1 MFGIVD
7 AEGEDDLAVQL
18 LGRAGFLRSMWNDRT
33 VHHLPLNIG
42 EQRENAMASAAAQM
56 LTVARYTVDL
66 DPALR
71 GPEAA
76 NEADAQDSHSA
87 QLQIRDLTD
96 RMLGA
101 DSYVRA
107 EYHAD
112 QVLHPDFGVMARLSE
127 FFKAAAEQ
135 AQASGSDEGSELHHR
150 FTEAATTL
158 TALGEELAD
167 APERLRE
174 LGPPKP
180 HRRDRASHYNATTPK
195 RPITATPT
203 AGCTRSIP
211 PASPALPPRH
221 HR

>member
-7 AEGEDDLAVQL
+7 AEGGDDLAVQL
-18 LGRAGFLRSMWNDRT
+18 LARAGFLRSMWNDRT
-33 VHHLPLNIG
+33 VYHLPLDLG
-42 EQRENAMASAAAQM
+42 EQRENEMASEAAQL
-56 LTVARYTVDL
+56 LTAARYTVEL

-71 GPEAA
+71 VPEAP
-76 NEADAQDSHSA
+76 NDADPQDSHSA
-87 QLQIRDLTD
+87 GLQMRDLTD

-112 QVLHPDFGVMARLSE
+112 QVLHPDFGVMAQLGE
-127 FFKAAAEQ
+127 FFEAAAEQ
-135 AQASGSDEGSELHHR
+135 AEASGSDEGSELQYR
-150 FTEAATTL
+150 FTEAATRL

-180 HRRDRASHYNATTPK
+180 HRRDHVAHYNATTPK

-203 AGCTRSIP
+203 AGCARSTP

-221 HR
+221 QR

>member
-1 MFGIVD
+1 M
-7 AEGEDDLAVQL
+7 
-18 LGRAGFLRSMWNDRT
+18 
-33 VHHLPLNIG
+33 NID
-42 EQRENAMASAAAQM
+42 EQRENAMASEAAQL
-56 LTVARYTVDL
+56 LTAARYTVDL

-76 NEADAQDSHSA
+76 NDADPQDGHSA
-87 QLQIRDLTD
+87 GLQIRDLTD

-127 FFKAAAEQ
+127 FFEAAAEQ
-135 AQASGSDEGSELHHR
+135 AQASGSDEGSELHYR
-150 FTEAATTL
+150 FTVAATTL

-180 HRRDRASHYNATTPK
+180 HRRDRVSHYHATTPK

-203 AGCTRSIP
+203 ARCVRSTP